1 MNRKVA
7 EYENKIMILTQELE
21 RVNINLKNQ
30 VEKSNQFENALR
42 NSSTEN

>member
-30 VEKSNQFENALR
+30 LEKSNQIENALR

>member
-30 VEKSNQFENALR
+30 VEKSNQIENAFR

>member
-7 EYENKIMILTQELE
+7 EYENKIMILNQELE

-30 VEKSNQFENALR
+30 VEKSNQIENALR

>member
-30 VEKSNQFENALR
+30 VEKSNQIENALR